1 MSALL
6 GDMLVDEHS
15 EMRTLRQSVRKF
27 VDDHVIPHELELE
40 RHENLDPVLWEDLVT
55 RSRALGIWALNY
67 PEHAGGQGMDPLAQ
81 VVVREEM
88 GRTTMGMSRL
98 ARRPP
103 LALLS
108 STDYAREIALESVAG
123 RAEVCFAM
131 TESGAGSS
139 VRTSRTRF
147 EIDGGARTLHGEKHF
162 VTAAPTATHM
172 LVMGREGDSD
182 KYTTALVPM
191 DRDGV
196 VVHARSKMGW
206 RGWPWG
212 DITLN
217 AVDVA
222 DHELLGAPGDG
233 LRVVMSDIEMTRL
246 GVSAHYVGTTH
257 RALELAVEQASL
269 RQVSG
274 GLLSDQQ
281 GFRWKVAGLSAR
293 LMVAHEAVV
302 GVARSLHEGRRQRDG
317 RISALKLLASE
328 LAFEAADFALQVS
341 GALGFQTDTIEN
353 VLFRDARA
361 FRIGEG
367 TTEIQLE
374 SIARSVMGA
383 RT

>member
-1 MSALL
+1 M
-6 GDMLVDEHS
+6 DVLVDEVP
-15 EMRTLRQSVRKF
+15 EMRTLRQSVRRF
-27 VDDHVIPHELELE
+27 VDEHVIPHELALE
-40 RHENLDPVLWEDLVT
+40 EHEQLHPEVWDDLVA
-55 RSRALGIWALNY
+55 RSKLLGIWALNY
-67 PEHAGGQGMDPLAQ
+67 PQDAGGQGLDPLAQ

-103 LALLS
+103 LSLLAT
-108 STDYAREIALESVAG
+108 TDHAREVALESVAG

-139 VRTSRTRF
+139 VRTSQTRF
-147 EIDGGARTLHGEKHF
+147 EVDGSARTLHGEKHF

-172 LVMGREGDSD
+172 LVLGREGDSE
-182 KYTTALVPM
+182 KYTAALVPM

-196 VVHARSKMGW
+196 AVHARSKMGW

-212 DITLN
+212 DITLDGVR
-217 AVDVA
+217 VD
-222 DHELLGAPGDG
+222 DHEVLGKPGDG
-233 LRVVMSDIEMTRL
+233 LRVTMSDIEMTRL
-246 GVSAHYVGTTH
+246 GVSAHYVGTAH
-257 RALELAVEQASL
+257 RALELAVEQARL

-274 GLLSDQQ
+274 GLLAEQQ
-281 GFRWKVAGLSAR
+281 GFRWQVAGLSAR

-302 GVARSLHEGRRQRDG
+302 GVARSLHGGRGKRDA
-317 RISALKLLASE
+317 RISALKLLASD

-341 GALGFQTDTIEN
+341 GALGYQSNAIEN

-367 TTEIQLE
+367 TSEIQLE
-374 SIARSVMGA
+374 NIARSVMGA